1 MTDNIFDAERNR
13 RIQHLQQQ
21 SVSNVIRINPNLSS
35 VLSRYED
42 AEMSRLKLLE
52 LQRLRNK
59 KITAGEKALLKGIV
73 KGRRAGGRG
82 KKQKETKPAE
92 PQKSQTQIEV
102 EAEEKREKI
111 KQESKKLAQQ
121 DRFLELEDFRQQR
134 EFIAN
139 ERKIQLG
146 DLRRQTEFISG
157 QNRIAAD
164 QQIAVFNQGQ
174 ANIRAGQSRQLEDR
188 KLQAEIRD
196 VRERVARDDAFR
208 HAQLQEQQKL
218 ALEQLA
224 AQRLENTQRAE
235 NERFKIQNQRA
246 VDAERAITDREREQT
261 LQATIDLVNRTQ
273 EAQEPPIG
281 RGLSEEVGGLPTGR
295 GLVEDVSLSESETSG
310 SENIEQERVEA
321 ALERTASQRRE
332 DVERRGLRESSL
344 TPSEQVAADQFFLQE
359 VYSGSSV
366 DPSVEGSQRSA
377 EPDLQVAS
385 SNTSLHS
392 EETAPATTLKETGVF
407 KPKIKTLKEV
417 REDNPVEEIR
427 D

>member
-1 MTDNIFDAERNR
+1 LFKLIIMADNIFDAERNR

-21 SVSNVIRINPNLSS
+21 SASNVIRLNPNLRS

-42 AEMSRLKLLE
+42 AELSRLKLLE

-102 EAEEKREKI
+102 EAEERRR
-111 KQESKKLAQQ
+111 KLAQQ

-139 ERKIQLG
+139 ERRLQLG

-164 QQIAVFNQGQ
+164 QQIAQYNQGQ
-174 ANIRAGQSRQLEDR
+174 ANIRAGQREQLEQR
-188 KLQAEIRD
+188 KLEAQIRD
-196 VRERVARDDAFR
+196 VRERVARDDAYR
-208 HAQLQEQQKL
+208 HAQLQNQQQL

-261 LQATIDLVNRTQ
+261 LQATLDLVNRTQ
-273 EAQEPPIG
+273 EAQE
-281 RGLSEEVGGLPTGR
+281 LPTGR
-295 GLVEDVSLSESETSG
+295 GLVEDVDSLSGTIQPVDTSLKVEPEPETNLS
-310 SENIEQERVEA
+310 
-321 ALERTASQRRE
+321 SQLVSTKPSLQRE
-332 DVERRGLRESSL
+332 DTLRKFERRGLDDPLVEGQRTPGTLRENPKPKVKPEGATEAEIL
-344 TPSEQVAADQFFLQE
+344 SEL
-359 VYSGSSV
+359 GSS
-366 DPSVEGSQRSA
+366 ST
-377 EPDLQVAS
+377 
-385 SNTSLHS
+385 NTSLHS
-392 EETAPATTLKETGVF
+392 EETAPATTLKETGVYQ
-407 KPKIKTLKEV
+407 PKIKTLREV
-417 REDNPVEEIR
+417 REDNPVEDIR

>member
-1 MTDNIFDAERNR
+1 MADNIFDAERNR

-21 SVSNVIRINPNLSS
+21 SASNVIRLNPNLRS

-42 AEMSRLKLLE
+42 AELSRLKLLE

-73 KGRRAGGRG
+73 KGRRAGGLRQGKG

-102 EAEEKREKI
+102 EAEERRR
-111 KQESKKLAQQ
+111 KLAQQ

-139 ERKIQLG
+139 ERRLQLG

-164 QQIAVFNQGQ
+164 QQIAQYNQGQ
-174 ANIRAGQSRQLEDR
+174 ANIRAGQREQLEQR
-188 KLQAEIRD
+188 KLEAQIRD
-196 VRERVARDDAFR
+196 VRERVARDDAYR
-208 HAQLQEQQKL
+208 HAQLQNQQQL

-261 LQATIDLVNRTQ
+261 LQATLDLVNRTQ
-273 EAQEPPIG
+273 EAQE
-281 RGLSEEVGGLPTGR
+281 LPTGR
-295 GLVEDVSLSESETSG
+295 GLVEDVDSLSGTIQPVDTSLKVEPEPETNLS
-310 SENIEQERVEA
+310 
-321 ALERTASQRRE
+321 SQLVSTKPSLQRE
-332 DVERRGLRESSL
+332 DTLRKFERRGLDDPLVEGQRTPGTLRENPKPKVKPEGATEAEIL
-344 TPSEQVAADQFFLQE
+344 SEL
-359 VYSGSSV
+359 GSS
-366 DPSVEGSQRSA
+366 ST
-377 EPDLQVAS
+377 
-385 SNTSLHS
+385 NTSLHS
-392 EETAPATTLKETGVF
+392 EETAPATTLKETGVYQ
-407 KPKIKTLKEV
+407 PKIKTLREV
-417 REDNPVEEIR
+417 REDNPVEDIR

>member
-1 MTDNIFDAERNR
+1 MADNIFDAERNR

-21 SVSNVIRINPNLSS
+21 SASNVIRLNPNLRS

-42 AEMSRLKLLE
+42 AELSRLKLLE

-102 EAEEKREKI
+102 EAEERRR
-111 KQESKKLAQQ
+111 KLAQQ

-139 ERKIQLG
+139 ERRLQLG

-164 QQIAVFNQGQ
+164 QQIAQYNQGQ
-174 ANIRAGQSRQLEDR
+174 ANIRAGQREQLEQR
-188 KLQAEIRD
+188 KLEAQIRD
-196 VRERVARDDAFR
+196 VRERVARDDAYR
-208 HAQLQEQQKL
+208 HAQLQNQQQL

-261 LQATIDLVNRTQ
+261 LQATLDLVNRTQ
-273 EAQEPPIG
+273 EAQE
-281 RGLSEEVGGLPTGR
+281 LPTGR
-295 GLVEDVSLSESETSG
+295 GLVEDVDSLSGTIQPVDTSLKVEPEPETNLS
-310 SENIEQERVEA
+310 
-321 ALERTASQRRE
+321 SQLVSTKPSLQRE
-332 DVERRGLRESSL
+332 DTLRKFERRGLDDPLVEGQRTPGTLRENPKPKVKPEGATEAEIL
-344 TPSEQVAADQFFLQE
+344 SEL
-359 VYSGSSV
+359 GSS
-366 DPSVEGSQRSA
+366 ST
-377 EPDLQVAS
+377 
-385 SNTSLHS
+385 NTSLHS
-392 EETAPATTLKETGVF
+392 EETAPATTLKETGVYQ
-407 KPKIKTLKEV
+407 PKIKTLREV
-417 REDNPVEEIR
+417 REDNPVEDIR

>member
-146 DLRRQTEFISG
+146 DIRRQTEFISG

-273 EAQEPPIG
+273 EAQELPIG

-407 KPKIKTLKEV
+407 KPKFKTLKEV
-417 REDNPVEEIR
+417 RDDNPVEEIR